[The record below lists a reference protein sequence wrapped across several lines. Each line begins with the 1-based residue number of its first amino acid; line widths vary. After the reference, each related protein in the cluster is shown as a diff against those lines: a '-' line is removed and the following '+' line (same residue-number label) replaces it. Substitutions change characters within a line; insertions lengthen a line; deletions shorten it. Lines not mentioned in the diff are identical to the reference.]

1 MNYAQAK
8 YLFLF
13 VGFDNCENTNNVCC
27 SQTKKIKNCLENA
40 TLDLPKMDLADD
52 QEIHL
57 TLIQP
62 RISVSLKKHIGSV
75 FLDLLKEQQY
85 S

>member
-27 SQTKKIKNCLENA
+27 CQTKIRNKKQCLEND
-40 TLDLPKMDLADD
+40 TLDLPKMDFAND

-57 TLIQP
+57 TLI
-62 RISVSLKKHIGSV
+62 
-75 FLDLLKEQQY
+75 
-85 S
+85 